1 MVRNS
6 FKASD
11 SETDE
16 QFAILMMEFL
26 FSVVFKKLQSENKEF
41 DKLIFQYAACEASL
55 WFEYFI

>member
-16 QFAILMMEFL
+16 QFAILMSEFL
-26 FSVVFKKLQSENKEF
+26 FSVVFKKMQSENKEF
-41 DKLIFQYAACEASL
+41 VKLMFQYSL
-55 WFEYFI
+55 WTLKPQAAT